1 MKQRQH
7 QIMPKKI
14 IFKDFAPFTN
24 CISRINN
31 MQVDDAHDIDV
42 DMPMYSFIEY
52 SNNYSQISEI
62 LWKYV
67 DRNQTLAAYGTTIT
81 VFNAD

>member
-1 MKQRQH
+1 
-7 QIMPKKI
+7 MPKKI

-62 LWKYV
+62 LRKYV
-67 DRNQTLAAYGTTIT
+67 ERNQTLAAYGTTIT

>member
-1 MKQRQH
+1 M
-7 QIMPKKI
+7 IGIKI
-14 IFKDFAPFTN
+14 AN
-24 CISRINN
+24 RIKNVHY

-52 SNNYSQISEI
+52 SDNYSQIFEI

-67 DRNQTLAAYGTTIT
+67 ERNQTLAAYSTTIT

>member
-1 MKQRQH
+1 
-7 QIMPKKI
+7 
-14 IFKDFAPFTN
+14 
-24 CISRINN
+24 

-52 SNNYSQISEI
+52 SDNYSQISEI

-67 DRNQTLAAYGTTIT
+67 ERNQTLAAYGTTIT

>member
-1 MKQRQH
+1 
-7 QIMPKKI
+7 
-14 IFKDFAPFTN
+14 
-24 CISRINN
+24 

-62 LWKYV
+62 LLKYV
-67 DRNQTLAAYGTTIT
+67 ERNQTLAAYGTTIT

>member
-7 QIMPKKI
+7 QIMPKEI

-31 MQVDDAHDIDV
+31 MQVDDAHDIYV
-42 DMPMYSFIEY
+42 DMPMYSFIEC
-52 SNNYSQISEI
+52 SDNYSQISEI
-62 LWKYV
+62 WWKYV
-67 DRNQTLAAYGTTIT
+67 ERNQTLAAYGTTIT